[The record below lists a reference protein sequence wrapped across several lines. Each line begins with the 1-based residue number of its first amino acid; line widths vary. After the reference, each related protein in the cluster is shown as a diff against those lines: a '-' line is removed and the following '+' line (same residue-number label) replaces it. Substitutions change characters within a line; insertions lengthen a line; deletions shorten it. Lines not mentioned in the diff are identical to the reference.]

1 MMSPRDRMSAGLVL
15 FFILAALTLE
25 AYFVLNSDRLPQRH
39 DLAARAFAFYGQ
51 GDRGYFDRVTTF
63 ERGLETFNILI
74 TQPLNLL
81 LLAGILRQ
89 ARWRYPLQ
97 LGVCVYVS
105 YSTALYLV
113 ANHLS
118 GYAGMPRHDL
128 ASFLIFYLPNL
139 PWLAGN
145 AWLAWDAGRAITSAF
160 RSAEPEI
167 PAI

>member
-1 MMSPRDRMSAGLVL
+1 MMASRDRISAALVL
-15 FFILAALTLE
+15 FFILVAVTLE
-25 AYFVLNSDRLPQRH
+25 AYFVLNSWRLPEQH
-39 DLAARAFAFYGQ
+39 GLAAHLFELYGR

-63 ERGLETFNILI
+63 ERGLESFNILI
-74 TQPLNLL
+74 TQPLNILL
-81 LLAGILRQ
+81 LVGILR
-89 ARWRYPLQ
+89 RSLWRYPLQ
-97 LGVCVYVS
+97 LGACSYVC

-113 ANHLS
+113 SNHLG

-145 AWLAWDAGRAITSAF
+145 AWLAWDAGHAISSAF
-160 RSAEPEI
+160 RSMETRM